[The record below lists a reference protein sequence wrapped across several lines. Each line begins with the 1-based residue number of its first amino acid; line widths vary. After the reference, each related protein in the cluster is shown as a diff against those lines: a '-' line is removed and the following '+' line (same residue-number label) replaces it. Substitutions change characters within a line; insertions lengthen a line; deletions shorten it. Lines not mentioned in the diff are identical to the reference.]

1 MIFRPLA
8 MHRTDPQER
17 VNLRRAVH
25 TPNPPSGRSLGKH
38 FVNDIAL
45 VQR

>member
-8 MHRTDPQER
+8 IHRIDLKEK

-25 TPNPPSGRSLGKH
+25 TPNPPSGSSFGKH
-38 FVNDIAL
+38 FVNNIAL

>member
-1 MIFRPLA
+1 MIFCPLA
-8 MHRTDPQER
+8 MHQTDLKES
-17 VNLRRAVH
+17 VNLRRAIH

-38 FVNDIAL
+38 FVDGIAL